1 MALAN
6 LNTAD
11 FIQGSGVSQTGNV
24 IDVTGGGG
32 GALDDLTDVTITAPS
47 DGEVLTYDNVT
58 GEWVNAAPTGG
69 GGTPGGSDTEVQF
82 NDGGTFNGITGA
94 TTDGTILNVTT
105 ANPGTNTTQAA
116 STEFV
121 QQEMY
126 GLNSYIANKTSLYLF
141 NAY

>member
-32 GALDDLTDVTITAPS
+32 GTLDDLTDVTITTPS

-94 TTDGTILNVTT
+94 TTNGTILNVTT
-105 ANPGTNTTQAA
+105 ATGGTNTTQAA
-116 STEFV
+116 STQFV
-121 QQEMY
+121 QQE
-126 GLNSYIANKTSLYLF
+126 LNSSATVANVGAKLYLF

>member
-69 GGTPGGSDTEVQF
+69 AGLTEE
-82 NDGGTFNGITGA
+82 
-94 TTDGTILNVTT
+94 
-105 ANPGTNTTQAA
+105 QADQLELA
-116 STEFV
+116 
-121 QQEMY
+121 
-126 GLNSYIANKTSLYLF
+126 YLRSIYYLAF
-141 NAY
+141 K